1 MVFSGLRFSCVL
13 QNTIKRFRGALR
25 DTFRAREVFGSF
37 SLLMQKSHCGG
48 QSMLTR
54 RFETGEIGKRKPLS
68 RARVHLASPLEGV
81 YEFINVLN
89 GKNALLAQ

>member
-1 MVFSGLRFSCVL
+1 
-13 QNTIKRFRGALR
+13 
-25 DTFRAREVFGSF
+25 
-37 SLLMQKSHCGG
+37 
-48 QSMLTR
+48 MLTR

>member
-1 MVFSGLRFSCVL
+1 
-13 QNTIKRFRGALR
+13 
-25 DTFRAREVFGSF
+25 
-37 SLLMQKSHCGG
+37 
-48 QSMLTR
+48 MLTR

-68 RARVHLASPLEGV
+68 WARVHLASPLEGV